1 MSAPLAQRFLGVGD
15 KVCSGPAVQEVNGF
29 GELVRED
36 LGAWGSSPSAGD
48 PSMSVDR
55 REEPAVACDVQKGNV
70 DMVEAPAP
78 AIPSVGPGAGGRHTP
93 DV

>member
-1 MSAPLAQRFLGVGD
+1 MGD